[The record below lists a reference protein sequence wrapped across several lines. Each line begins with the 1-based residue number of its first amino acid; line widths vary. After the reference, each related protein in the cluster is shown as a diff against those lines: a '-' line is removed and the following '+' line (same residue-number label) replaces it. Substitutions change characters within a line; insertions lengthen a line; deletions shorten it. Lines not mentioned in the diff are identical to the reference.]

1 MFYKL
6 VVFLAGMAT
15 ILSGG
20 AAIAAEKGKAM
31 ADKNAFEFTFQ
42 DIGGGDMPLAQF
54 NGKVLL
60 VVNTASR
67 CGFTKQYEGLQRL
80 YEKYKSEGFVL
91 LGVPSNDFMGQEP
104 GTNAEIKKFCETT
117 FGINFPMT
125 EKVHV
130 KGAEAHPFFLWAAAQ
145 PEGTAP
151 AWNFTKY
158 LIAPDGR
165 LLETFG
171 SRTEPDDEELVSAI
185 EKALP

>member
-15 ILSGG
+15 MLSGG

-31 ADKNAFEFTFQ
+31 ADKNAFEFSFQ
-42 DIGGGDMPLAQF
+42 DIGGADLPLSQF
-54 NGKVLL
+54 EGKALL

-67 CGFTKQYEGLQRL
+67 CGFTKQYAGLQFL
-80 YEKYKSEGFVL
+80 YEKYKDKGFVL

-104 GTNAEIKKFCETT
+104 GSNAEIKKFCETS
-117 FGINFPMT
+117 FGINFPLT

-130 KGAEAHPFFLWAAAQ
+130 KGAEAHPFYLWAAAQ
-145 PEGTAP
+145 KDSSVP

-158 LIAPDGR
+158 LIAPDGT
-165 LLETFG
+165 LIKSFG
-171 SRTEPDDEELVSAI
+171 SRTEPDDEELIAAI